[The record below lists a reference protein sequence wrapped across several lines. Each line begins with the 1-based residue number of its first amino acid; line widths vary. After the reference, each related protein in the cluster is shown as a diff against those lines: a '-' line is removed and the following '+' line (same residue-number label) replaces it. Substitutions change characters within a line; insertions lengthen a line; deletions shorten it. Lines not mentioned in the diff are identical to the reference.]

1 MRFLAATALLL
12 FLSACATSTP
22 QMKAPAVR
30 ESRFT
35 NLQRAATLPWRD
47 EGKCVVREASQP
59 WDVVVERCFQ
69 ALDSRRIRFEDSEH
83 RCPVASADAAALQT
97 MVGVC
102 LLTQPEIVVGAVI
115 VIGVVVVAVAIAEEL
130 EAYELRHAYPDEDAP
145 RTQPLTQQSVVEH
158 GPDPTGRS
166 SGQDWFP
173 PPGPPSSAEPRERR
187 PECIP
192 KRVPPKGGHPLH
204 NRCADGIPGNTF
216 RGANALVNGK
226 AYDGLQSAFRTLWEV
241 KTDNFDTYSAFLRR
255 TVPEKQLMEMR
266 HERDLARACGFD
278 FRVGVRSAAHQ
289 EALEIA
295 DPDLEGTIILMEW
308 CKDDEA
314 EE

>member
-1 MRFLAATALLL
+1 MRLITVTAILML
-12 FLSACATSTP
+12 LSACATATARVKEP
-22 QMKAPAVR
+22 TAR
-30 ESRFT
+30 ESRLK
-35 NLQRAATLPWRD
+35 NLQRAAMLPWRD
-47 EGKCVVREASQP
+47 EGKCVVQEASQP
-59 WDVVVERCFQ
+59 WEVLVERCFQ
-69 ALDSRRIRFEDSEH
+69 ALDARRIRFKDSEH

-102 LLTQPEIVVGAVI
+102 LLTQPELVVGAVV
-115 VIGVVVVAVAIAEEL
+115 VIGVVVVAVSIAEEL
-130 EAYELRHAYPDEDAP
+130 EAYELRHAYPDEEAP
-145 RTQPLTQQSVVEH
+145 RTQPITRQSVAEH
-158 GPDPTGRS
+158 RPEAAGRS

-173 PPGPPSSAEPRERR
+173 PPKPPNSTESRERR
-187 PECIP
+187 PECTP
-192 KRVPPKGGHPLH
+192 KRVPPKGGNPLH
-204 NRCADGIPGNTF
+204 NKCADRIPGNTF

-226 AYDGLQSAFRTLWEV
+226 AYDGLQSALRTLWEV
-241 KTDNFDTYSAFLRR
+241 KTDNFDTYSTFLRR
-255 TVPEKQLMEMR
+255 TVPEKQLMELR

-295 DPDLEGTIILMEW
+295 DPDFEGTIILMEW